1 MPFSQLIQGA
11 AKAWWLVAL
20 RGLFAVIFGVI
31 AWISPGGTVLALVML
46 WGAYA
51 IADGVISL
59 ITAFHWRDSGKPL
72 WALILM
78 GIAGIAAGVLTFVA
92 PGITAVVL
100 LMFIAGWAVIIGV
113 LQILS
118 AIRLRKEIDNE
129 WMLGLS
135 GLASLIFGVLMFVR
149 PGAGALAVMW
159 IISLYAVIFGVVLI
173 VLGFRLKG
181 LAAGPTGGTATA

>member
-1 MPFSQLIQGA
+1 
-11 AKAWWLVAL
+11 
-20 RGLFAVIFGVI
+20 
-31 AWISPGGTVLALVML
+31 
-46 WGAYA
+46 
-51 IADGVISL
+51 
-59 ITAFHWRDSGKPL
+59 
-72 WALILM
+72 M

-135 GLASLIFGVLMFVR
+135 GLASLIFGILMFVR

-173 VLGFRLKG
+173 VLAFRLKG
-181 LAAGPTGGTATA
+181 LAVGPTGGAARA

>member
-1 MPFSQLIQGA
+1 MPLSQLIQGA

-20 RGLFAVIFGVI
+20 RGVFAVIFGVV
-31 AWISPGGTVLALVML
+31 AWVWPGVTVLALVML

-51 IADGVISL
+51 IADGLISL

-78 GIAGIAAGVLTFVA
+78 GIAGIAAGILTFVA
-92 PGITAVVL
+92 PGITAIVL
-100 LMFIAGWAVIIGV
+100 LMFIAAWAVIIGV
-113 LQILS
+113 LQIAS

-135 GLASLIFGVLMFVR
+135 GVASLVFGALMLVS
-149 PGAGALAVMW
+149 PGAGAVAVIW
-159 IISLYAVIFGVVLI
+159 IISLYAVVFGVFLI
-173 VLGFRLKG
+173 VLALRLKG
-181 LAAGPTGGTATA
+181 LAGVSDAARV